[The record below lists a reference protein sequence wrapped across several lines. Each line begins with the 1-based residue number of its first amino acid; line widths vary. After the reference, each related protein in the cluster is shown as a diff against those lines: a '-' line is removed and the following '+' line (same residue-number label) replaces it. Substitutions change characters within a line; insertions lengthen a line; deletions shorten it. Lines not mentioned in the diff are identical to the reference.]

1 MLALQYW
8 NKNHPDNSV
17 VWLTTYNYPQIE
29 GAFVQG
35 LGLYTMEELKY
46 SPEGVLYTRGPD
58 QYKIPAVCDIPEQF
72 SVSLL
77 SSSQNPNAIY
87 SSKVSIRI
95 YE

>member
-1 MLALQYW
+1 MLFLSYL
-8 NKNHPDNSV
+8 K
-17 VWLTTYNYPQIE
+17 IE

-35 LGLYTMEELKY
+35 IGLYTMEELKY

-77 SSSQNPNAIY
+77 SSSQNPHAIY
-87 SSKVSIRI
+87 ASKVSKPVQGVILRSQDREI
-95 YE
+95 TLI